1 MKPLSP
7 DELQNPEFPDSVIKI
22 INTAIKTRFQRGEAV
37 LYQAHLAQIMT
48 NVLNISRSDVFA
60 NGYMDF
66 EQLYRDQGWIVEYH
80 SPDRDETWKALFIF
94 KKKEENDNI

>member
-7 DELQNPEFPDSVIKI
+7 DEVKNSGFPDSIIKI
-22 INTAIKTRFQRGEAV
+22 VNDAIKKNFKRGKAI
-37 LYQAHLAQIMT
+37 LYQDSLAVTMSCF
-48 NVLNISRSDVFA
+48 LGISRDIVFK

-66 EQLYRDQGWIVEYH
+66 EQLYRDQGWIVEYY